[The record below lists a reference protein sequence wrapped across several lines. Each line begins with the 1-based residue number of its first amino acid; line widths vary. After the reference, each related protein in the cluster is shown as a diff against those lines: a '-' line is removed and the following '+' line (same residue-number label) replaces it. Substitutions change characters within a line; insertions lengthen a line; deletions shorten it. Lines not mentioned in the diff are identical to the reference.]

1 MDTICTICIS
11 SVVSIICMLFPI
23 YINNRWRIADK
34 KETSKLLEQQKQEQA
49 LKEEQEKLNLKVC
62 EEIASH
68 KQRLFVKVIND
79 SSYVEV
85 TNVVVEATIRNVHQK
100 LYCELKTCELGQR
113 VLYSKGKAKDNKD
126 SEVIIA
132 YDAKSITKHIF
143 NKNLLKKYNNN
154 TLTLKDLI
162 KDDTE
167 IVISVRA
174 VNIKTNVVTFLNP
187 QYYIMDKIKEGFF
200 RVGED
205 FVSEISQAEYADNP

>member
-1 MDTICTICIS
+1 METICTVSIS
-11 SVVSIICMLFPI
+11 SVVGIICMLIPI
-23 YINNRWRIADK
+23 YVNKRWRIIDK
-34 KETSKLLEQQKQEQA
+34 QETHKLLEQQKNEQI

-68 KQRLFVKVIND
+68 KQKLSVKIINN

-85 TNVVVEATIRNVHQK
+85 TNVVVEAIIRNVHQK
-100 LYCELKTCELGQR
+100 LYCELKTCELGQKI
-113 VLYSKGKAKDNKD
+113 LYSKGKAKENKD
-126 SEVIIA
+126 SEVIIV

-143 NKNLLKKYNNN
+143 NKNLLKKYNDK

-162 KDDTE
+162 KDDTK
-167 IVISVRA
+167 IIISVRA

-187 QYYIMDKIKEGFF
+187 QYYTMDKIKEGFF